1 MKQNET
7 DRKGSLNRRSFLKGT
22 GVAMALPFL
31 EALAP
36 AGARAND
43 VNARRRMVAIN
54 VGLGLHAPNMIP
66 DEAGR
71 DYAMTPYLETIR
83 EFRNDFTV
91 FSGLSHPA
99 VDGGHSAEKS
109 FLTAAPH
116 PGSPSFRNTISLDQV
131 AANEIGLSTRFAY
144 LPLSLSGRS
153 LSWTRSGVE
162 IPSESRPSQVFARL
176 FLEGKKEEKARALQ
190 RLKDGQSIMD
200 VVFEKAKAMERRVGA
215 RDREKLDDYFTA
227 VRETEQRL
235 IKAEEWGHRAKPK
248 VERDQPRDV
257 ADRTDVIG
265 KARLMYDMI
274 HLALETD
281 STRVVTFFKNGINAV
296 PPIQGVSQDY
306 HNLSHH
312 GKDEAKISELT
323 IIEKAQMTVFGE
335 FLAKLKNSREG
346 GVSLLDNTSIVFGS
360 NLGNASS
367 HNNRNLPILLAGGG
381 FKHGQ
386 HLSFDADNNHPLANL
401 FVSMLQRLGIERDA
415 FASSTGAMRGL
426 ETA

>member
-1 MKQNET
+1 MNINISPRI
-7 DRKGSLNRRSFLKGT
+7 DRRAFLKGA

-31 EALAP
+31 DAMTPCA
-36 AGARAND
+36 AAAQ
-43 VNARRRMVAIN
+43 ASRRMVAIN
-54 VGLGLHAPNMIP
+54 IGLGLHTPNLIP
-66 DEAGR
+66 KETGS
-71 DYAMTPYLETIR
+71 DYALTPYLEPVR

-131 AANEIGLSTRFAY
+131 VANEIGRFTRFGY
-144 LPLSLSGRS
+144 LPVSLSGRS

-162 IPSESRPSQVFARL
+162 IPSETRPSYVFARL
-176 FLEGKKEEKARALQ
+176 FLEGKPDEKKRAVQ
-190 RLKDGQSIMD
+190 RLKDGQSVMD
-200 VVFEKAKAMERRVGA
+200 VVSDRAKSLERRLGG
-215 RDREKLDDYFTA
+215 RDREKLDEYFTA

-235 IKAEEWGHRAKPK
+235 VKGEEWERRPKPE
-248 VERDQPRDV
+248 VDRDQPRDI

-296 PPIQGVSQDY
+296 PPVPGVSQDY

-312 GKDEAKISELT
+312 GKDAAKIRELA
-323 IIEKAQMTVFGE
+323 IIEKAQMTIFGE

-346 GVSLLDNTSIVFGS
+346 DSSLLDNTSIVFGS

-381 FKHGQ
+381 FKHGR
-386 HLSFDADNNHPLANL
+386 HLSFDADNNCPLANL

-415 FASSTGAMRGL
+415 FASSSGTMRGL
-426 ETA
+426 DVA

>member
-1 MKQNET
+1 M
-7 DRKGSLNRRSFLKGT
+7 
-22 GVAMALPFL
+22 
-31 EALAP
+31 
-36 AGARAND
+36 
-43 VNARRRMVAIN
+43 
-54 VGLGLHAPNMIP
+54 
-66 DEAGR
+66 
-71 DYAMTPYLETIR
+71 
-83 EFRNDFTV
+83 
-91 FSGLSHPA
+91 
-99 VDGGHSAEKS
+99 
-109 FLTAAPH
+109 
-116 PGSPSFRNTISLDQV
+116 
-131 AANEIGLSTRFAY
+131 
-144 LPLSLSGRS
+144 
-153 LSWTRSGVE
+153 W
-162 IPSESRPSQVFARL
+162 
-176 FLEGKKEEKARALQ
+176 
-190 RLKDGQSIMD
+190 
-200 VVFEKAKAMERRVGA
+200 A

-386 HLSFDADNNHPLANL
+386 HLSFDADNNYPLANL